1 NDTRSNA
8 IGFSFKMSHPTLYNT
23 VKNSRFLYGLLKP
36 VASFYANIAGYRQ
49 LGLRYDDILNDE
61 SDTTKEA
68 LKRISPKEQDLRT
81 YRIRT
86 AFQLSLQHDILPKE
100 KWTKPEDV
108 DEIVKEE
115 EEREAFD
122 AIKVVRK

>member
-1 NDTRSNA
+1 
-8 IGFSFKMSHPTLYNT
+8 MPYPTLYNT

-49 LGLRYDDILNDE
+49 LGLRYDDILDDEND
-61 SDTTKEA
+61 TAREA
-68 LKRISPKEQDLRT
+68 LKRVSPKEQDLRN

-86 AFQLSLQHDILPKE
+86 AFQLTLQHNILSKE
-100 KWTKPEDV
+100 KWTKPEDDV
-108 DEIVKEE
+108 RYLSPHLDEVVKEE

>member
-1 NDTRSNA
+1 
-8 IGFSFKMSHPTLYNT
+8 MSYPTLYNT

-49 LGLRYDDILNDE
+49 LGLRYDDIS
-61 SDTTKEA
+61 SDDGDITKEA

-81 YRIRT
+81 YRIRN

-100 KWTKPEDV
+100 KWTKPEDDV
-108 DEIVKEE
+108 RYLSPHIDEVVKEE

-122 AIKVVRK
+122 AIKIVRK